1 LLLIVIQSVTVKSR
15 NLFGE
20 KSRDCSFYGPGKA
33 IFFAIILKRAV
44 YTFAQQNYLVFLSCH
59 PPHFPCKTLDSF
71 TGSLDMRVLPS
82 TAATAALL
90 VTGSGLL
97 GADWSYD
104 PKSDPTT
111 GEKAFG
117 ALRTAVFVQER

>member
-1 LLLIVIQSVTVKSR
+1 
-15 NLFGE
+15 
-20 KSRDCSFYGPGKA
+20 
-33 IFFAIILKRAV
+33 
-44 YTFAQQNYLVFLSCH
+44 
-59 PPHFPCKTLDSF
+59 
-71 TGSLDMRVLPS
+71 MRVLPS

-104 PKSDPTT
+104 SKSDPTT